1 MNTCGISISYN
12 ERTNKKYGTA
22 ILVTKNLISCSN
34 CVFHMTLLTHT
45 QSYNHKGFSQVDN
58 LERRTNDISTAKDA
72 VTLYRFFA
80 LEYDDIEAQS
90 HPKYL

>member
-1 MNTCGISISYN
+1 
-12 ERTNKKYGTA
+12 
-22 ILVTKNLISCSN
+22 
-34 CVFHMTLLTHT
+34 MTLLTHT
-45 QSYNHKGFSQVDN
+45 KSYNHKGFSQVDN